1 MLQSMGSQRVGHNLL
16 TEQQQQ
22 RIYRNRLVKA
32 REISGEK
39 KRNQI
44 KILRIEYW
52 KESGSEV
59 TQLCPNS
66 L

>member
-1 MLQSMGSQRVGHNLL
+1 MLQSMGSQRVGHNLS

-52 KESGSEV
+52 KESGREV